1 MFIGLQI
8 MMDIVRQ
15 IGKVFNPLMPVV
27 TKRSH
32 ILKQTCSFQLQVC
45 LSMSDLL
52 CYHQALKVFN
62 IIELLLNHFSTSFS
76 TSVLKKR
83 TYSDHVNFSMET
95 TVLETFTA

>member
-1 MFIGLQI
+1 MMFIGLQI

-15 IGKVFNPLMPVV
+15 IGKVFN
-27 TKRSH
+27 
-32 ILKQTCSFQLQVC
+32 
-45 LSMSDLL
+45 
-52 CYHQALKVFN
+52 

-76 TSVLKKR
+76 ASVLKKR